1 MREMETHDEKK
12 YIIES
17 FTGCS
22 PPTVFREIN
31 VGDTQNCRINE
42 ETTNVY

>member
-1 MREMETHDEKK
+1 MREK

-22 PPTVFREIN
+22 PSTVFREIN
-31 VGDTQNCRINE
+31 VGDMQICKIND
-42 ETTNVY
+42 ETKNVY